1 MTHEETTKRELLNDI
16 ERLIAYGKEEP
27 VINPA
32 LLRYLSVEELENI
45 KAKLIERVGKL
56 DEEDKAWLQ
65 RFKKED

>member
-1 MTHEETTKRELLNDI
+1 VTHEETTKRELLSDI

-65 RFKKED
+65 RFKKEA